1 MNSAEQQEFDAVF
14 GRDKLENVLR
24 AKREKSDRW
33 AEGAAR
39 RLGGILDDMQ
49 KGSSVI
55 TGSSRWTRETLS
67 RSPRPGPMQVTW
79 CRL

>member
-1 MNSAEQQEFDAVF
+1 MNSAEQREFDAVF
-14 GRDKLENVLR
+14 GRDELENVLR

-55 TGSSRWTRETLS
+55 TGSSGGPGKLS
-67 RSPRPGPMQVTW
+67 VAHRGPGP
-79 CRL
+79 CK

>member
-1 MNSAEQQEFDAVF
+1 MNSAEQREFDAVF
-14 GRDKLENVLR
+14 GRDELENILR

-33 AEGAAR
+33 TEGAAR

-49 KGSSVI
+49 KGSVI

-67 RSPRPGPMQVTW
+67 RSPQPGPMQVNR